1 LANSEEKESETDY
14 MEIIMQS
21 AKDLESIAVDLY
33 NNHDFSSA
41 ERLCT
46 IIQQMYEKLESS
58 DDIKRMKEIV
68 QKILLVDQYFDATFG
83 LMKRQLDAKNEEP
96 EKEEK
101 D

>member
-1 LANSEEKESETDY
+1 
-14 MEIIMQS
+14 MQS